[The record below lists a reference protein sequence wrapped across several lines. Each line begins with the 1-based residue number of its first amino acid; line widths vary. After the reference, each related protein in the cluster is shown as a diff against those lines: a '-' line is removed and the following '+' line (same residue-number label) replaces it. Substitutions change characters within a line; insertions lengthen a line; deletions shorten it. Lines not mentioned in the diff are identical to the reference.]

1 MGYMPNLNKTVAKK
15 QNCYCFEVCV
25 PVHDL
30 IYHYMIDLN
39 GKYAD
44 YFLD

>member
-1 MGYMPNLNKTVAKK
+1 MK

-25 PVHDL
+25 SVHDL
-30 IYHYMIDLN
+30 IYYYMNDLN

-44 YFLD
+44 YLLD